1 MRNTLFTLA
10 AVSALIA
17 TPSTQAAELKA
28 GLYAEFDTTK
38 GKILL
43 SLEFE
48 KTPQTVA
55 NFVGLAEGTKDSN
68 KPKGTRFYDG
78 LNFHRVIAN
87 FMIQG
92 GCPLGTGTGG
102 PGYKFADEIDPTLKH
117 TGPGILSMANSGP
130 ATNGSQFFISHKAT
144 PPLDGKHTV
153 FGKVVGPADQKVVD
167 AIAKGD
173 KLNSVKIIR
182 VGEKAKAFKGDEAHY
197 KKIIEDKEKA
207 KEKAKT
213 AKFADRMKKEA
224 EQIKKLIAELKKKHK
239 ADVVTTESGL
249 RYIVVQKGAGN
260 PPAKGTTISAHYTGT
275 LADGTKFDSSRD
287 RGVPL
292 KFPVGVGRV
301 IPGWDEALLQMKK
314 GEQRIL
320 IIPHKLAYGER
331 GAGGSIPPFATLV
344 FDVALVNF

>member
-17 TPSTQAAELKA
+17 APSTQAAELKA

-130 ATNGSQFFISHKAT
+130 ATNGSQFFITHKAT
-144 PPLDGKHTV
+144 PHLDGKHTV

-249 RYIVVQKGAGN
+249 RYIVLQKGAGN

>member
-17 TPSTQAAELKA
+17 APSTQAAELKA

-68 KPKGTRFYDG
+68 KPKGTKFYDG

-102 PGYKFADEIDPTLKH
+102 PGYKFADEFARDLKH
-117 TGPGILSMANSGP
+117 DGPGVLSMANSGP
-130 ATNGSQFFISHKAT
+130 HTNGSQFFVTLAPT
-144 PPLDGKHTV
+144 PHLDGKHTV

-182 VGEKAKAFKGDEAHY
+182 VGEKAKVFKGDEAHL
-197 KKIIEDKEKA
+197 KKIIED

-224 EQIKKLIAELKKKHK
+224 DQIKKLIAELKEKHK
-239 ADVVTTESGL
+239 ADVVTTKSGL

-292 KFPVGVGRV
+292 KFQVGVGRV

-331 GAGGSIPPFATLV
+331 GAGSAIPPFATLV

>member
-17 TPSTQAAELKA
+17 APSTQAAELKA

-55 NFVGLAEGTKDSN
+55 SFVGLAEGTKDFKN
-68 KPKGTRFYDG
+68 RPEGKPYYDG

-130 ATNGSQFFISHKAT
+130 ATNGSQFFITHKAT
-144 PPLDGKHTV
+144 PHLDGKHTV

-197 KKIIEDKEKA
+197 KKIIED

-292 KFPVGVGRV
+292 KFQVGVGRV

>member
-17 TPSTQAAELKA
+17 APSTQAAELKA

-55 NFVGLAEGTKDSN
+55 NFVGLAEGTKDFKN
-68 KPKGTRFYDG
+68 RPEGKPYYDG

-92 GCPLGTGTGG
+92 GCPLGTGTGD

-130 ATNGSQFFISHKAT
+130 ATNGSQFFITHKAT
-144 PPLDGKHTV
+144 PWLDGKHTV

-182 VGEKAKAFKGDEAHY
+182 VGEKAKAFKGDEAHL
-197 KKIIEDKEKA
+197 KKIIED

-249 RYIVVQKGAGN
+249 RYIVVQKGVGN

-292 KFPVGVGRV
+292 KFQVGVGRV

-320 IIPHKLAYGER
+320 IIPR
-331 GAGGSIPPFATLV
+331 GMIRMRCSPFFICNSASSQPGITRPTPT
-344 FDVALVNF
+344 

>member
-17 TPSTQAAELKA
+17 APSTQAAELKA

-130 ATNGSQFFISHKAT
+130 ATNGSQFFITHKAT
-144 PPLDGKHTV
+144 PWLDGKHTV

-182 VGEKAKAFKGDEAHY
+182 VGEKAKAFKGDEAHL
-197 KKIIEDKEKA
+197 KKIIED

-249 RYIVVQKGAGN
+249 RYIVVQKGVGN

-301 IPGWDEALLQMKK
+301 IPGWDEALLQMRK

>member
-10 AVSALIA
+10 AVSVLIA
-17 TPSTQAAELKA
+17 APSTQAAELKA

-55 NFVGLAEGTKDSN
+55 NFVGLAEGTKNSN
-68 KPKGTRFYDG
+68 KPKGTKFYDG

-130 ATNGSQFFISHKAT
+130 ATNGSQFFITHKAT
-144 PPLDGKHTV
+144 PWLDGKHTV

-182 VGEKAKAFKGDEAHY
+182 VGENAKAFKGDEAHY
-197 KKIIEDKEKA
+197 KKIIKDKEKA

-331 GAGGSIPPFATLV
+331 GAGSAIPPFATLV